1 MKNTS
6 GQLFVIITHVIASL
20 LFILNGSSYE
30 KAMVPL
36 FFVVL
41 LGILWTLNDINNKLK
56 PS

>member
-1 MKNTS
+1 MNLS
-6 GQLFVIITHVIASL
+6 LLFVMITQVIASL
-20 LFILNGSSYE
+20 YFAITGSSYE